1 MGATVFRSTMR
12 DGRRGLL
19 GWGSGIVLLVGI
31 MAGLWPSVRDVY
43 DTELLEAYP
52 EAMRELFDIDAM
64 ASGTGYLDVELFSIV
79 LPAMFLLAAV
89 GRGARAIAGEEQD
102 GLLDVVLLGR
112 PSRARVL
119 AEKAAGLTA
128 GVVALGGALWCS
140 IAILGPI
147 VDLDVDLVALT
158 VGSAAMVLLGVL
170 HGLLALAVGAATGRR
185 TRALVVAGT
194 VAVAGYVL
202 HVVGALVD
210 AVEPWRPL
218 SPFTQAIVNGPISRD
233 VPVGFASLAATSL
246 AVTVVGAFRFARRD
260 IGVG

>member
-1 MGATVFRSTMR
+1 MGATILRSTLR
-12 DGRRGLL
+12 DSRRGLL
-19 GWGSGIVLLVGI
+19 GWGSGIILLVGI
-31 MAGLWPSVRDVY
+31 MAALWPSVRDVY

-64 ASGTGYLDVELFSIV
+64 TSGTGYLDVELFSIV

-89 GRGARAIAGEEQD
+89 GRGARAVAGEEQD
-102 GLLDVVLLGR
+102 GLLDVMLLGR
-112 PSRARVL
+112 PSRVRVL
-119 AEKAAGLTA
+119 VEKAAGLTV

-140 IAILGPI
+140 IAVLGPI
-147 VDLDVDLVALT
+147 VGLDVDLWALT
-158 VGSAAMVLLGVL
+158 VGSTAMVLLGVV
-170 HGLLALAVGAATGRR
+170 HGLVALAVGAATGRR

-218 SPFTQAIVNGPISRD
+218 SPFTQAIVNGPISTD
-233 VPVGFASLAATSL
+233 VPFGFVTLTATAL
-246 AVTVVGAFRFARRD
+246 AVTVGGAVRFARRD
-260 IGVG
+260 IGIG